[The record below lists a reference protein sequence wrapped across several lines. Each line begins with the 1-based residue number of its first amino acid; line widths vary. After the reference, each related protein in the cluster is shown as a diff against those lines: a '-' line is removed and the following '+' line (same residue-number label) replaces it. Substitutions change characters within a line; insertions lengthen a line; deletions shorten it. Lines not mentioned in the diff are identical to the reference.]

1 MNHVRHGYYSI
12 YTINDANF
20 RELRGARSL
29 SQKWQISQRPK
40 LRISATVVVT
50 LPTPTFIPFSPLPD
64 LAAIGLTTPN
74 EAVHVSRRGGRYC
87 GSKIKEDQLM
97 ARTATKR
104 GKDET
109 KVAEKKVEKTGKPV
123 GGARGGI
130 TAPVTPSPEL
140 SEIVGDKDLPRSEVV
155 SKVWEYI
162 KKHDL
167 QDAKDRRQIN
177 ADDKLEKVFGK
188 KSASMFEMNKHLSR
202 HLTAKR

>member
-1 MNHVRHGYYSI
+1 
-12 YTINDANF
+12 
-20 RELRGARSL
+20 
-29 SQKWQISQRPK
+29 
-40 LRISATVVVT
+40 
-50 LPTPTFIPFSPLPD
+50 
-64 LAAIGLTTPN
+64 
-74 EAVHVSRRGGRYC
+74 
-87 GSKIKEDQLM
+87 M

-109 KVAEKKVEKTGKPV
+109 KAAEKKVEETGKPA

-130 TAPVTPSPEL
+130 TAPVTPSLEL
-140 SEIVGDKDLPRSEVV
+140 GEIVGTKDLPRSEVV

-177 ADDKLEKVFGK
+177 ADDKLEKVFGQ

-202 HLTAKR
+202 HLTTKKD

>member
-1 MNHVRHGYYSI
+1 
-12 YTINDANF
+12 
-20 RELRGARSL
+20 
-29 SQKWQISQRPK
+29 
-40 LRISATVVVT
+40 
-50 LPTPTFIPFSPLPD
+50 
-64 LAAIGLTTPN
+64 
-74 EAVHVSRRGGRYC
+74 
-87 GSKIKEDQLM
+87 M
-97 ARTATKR
+97 ARTASKR

-109 KVAEKKVEKTGKPV
+109 KAAEKKVKSTDKPA

-140 SEIVGDKDLPRSEVV
+140 AEIVGKADLPRSEVV

-188 KSASMFEMNKHLSR
+188 KSASMFEMNKYLSAHLK
-202 HLTAKR
+202 AVAA